1 MVVDGGLNV
10 GIGGDQESL
19 VTIRL
24 IRMSLFWVWSGL
36 MRMIGIGSVGSCRCS
51 GDRGSVGTRG
61 ESVEDMG

>member
-24 IRMSLFWVWSGL
+24 IRMSLFWVWSGP
-36 MRMIGIGSVGSCRCS
+36 M
-51 GDRGSVGTRG
+51 
-61 ESVEDMG
+61 